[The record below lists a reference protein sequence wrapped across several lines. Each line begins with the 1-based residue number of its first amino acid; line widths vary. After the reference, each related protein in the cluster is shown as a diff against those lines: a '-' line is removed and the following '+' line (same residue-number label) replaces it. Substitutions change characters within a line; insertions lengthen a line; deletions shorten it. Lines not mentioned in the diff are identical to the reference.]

1 MRKLLI
7 LFLVLFA
14 GQSLMAQQKSKTNYM
29 SITIYDYHGLQIGHA
44 HNMIIIRTDTAQVQK
59 DIDLKLHGKL
69 KDYLANHEDTLLSAL
84 KPYFNAGWKLVTHSV
99 EVSVF
104 QGSTDGATYRYYF
117 TREQY

>member
-7 LFLVLFA
+7 LFLALIA
-14 GQSLMAQQKSKTNYM
+14 GQSLMAQQKSKTDYM
-29 SITIYDYHGLQIGHA
+29 SITIYEYHGLEIGHV
-44 HNMIIIRTDTAQVQK
+44 HNMVITRTDTAQERK
-59 DIDLKLHGKL
+59 DIDLKSHGKL

-84 KPYFNAGWKLVTHSV
+84 KPYFNAGWKLVSHSV

-117 TREQY
+117 TREH